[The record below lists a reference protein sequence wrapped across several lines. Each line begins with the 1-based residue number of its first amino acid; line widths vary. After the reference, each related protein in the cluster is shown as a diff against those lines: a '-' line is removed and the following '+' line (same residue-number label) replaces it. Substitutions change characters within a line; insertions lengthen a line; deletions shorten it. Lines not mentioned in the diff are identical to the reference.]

1 MKLKSIKFV
10 VFAVFTLSALWFAA
24 DAVKADTINTRI
36 NIADNTASGSAV
48 VSSGAVETTSEG
60 AINSTSPAITTTPP
74 SITTPGGVETE
85 KKDNTTAVEVFDE
98 FSVGGI
104 FYTVTSIKGDKVYVG
119 VSGIVNDRATTV
131 YIPKKIKYKGK
142 EMTVTSIE
150 EDSFSYLDRLR
161 KVVIAADITYIG
173 NDAFKEANR
182 LGRLIIKASGLKKTG
197 KNIFKDVSERLIIEV
212 PKKSLASYRK
222 LFKNKGMKIK
232 EIRAISK

>member
-24 DAVKADTINTRI
+24 DAVKADTINARI
-36 NIADNTASGSAV
+36 NIADNTASDSAV

-60 AINSTSPAITTTPP
+60 AINATSPAITTTPP

-85 KKDNTTAVEVFDE
+85 KKENTTVVEVFDE

-182 LGRLIIKASGLKKTG
+182 LGRLIIKA
-197 KNIFKDVSERLIIEV
+197 
-212 PKKSLASYRK
+212 
-222 LFKNKGMKIK
+222 
-232 EIRAISK
+232 

>member
-48 VSSGAVETTSEG
+48 VSSGAVETASEG
-60 AINSTSPAITTTPP
+60 AINATSPAITTTPP

-85 KKDNTTAVEVFDE
+85 KKENTAVVEVFDE

-104 FYTVTSIKGDKVYVG
+104 FYTVMSIKGDKVYVG

-182 LGRLIIKASGLKKTG
+182 LGRLIIKASGLK
-197 KNIFKDVSERLIIEV
+197 NIFKDVSDRLIIEV

>member
-1 MKLKSIKFV
+1 MM
-10 VFAVFTLSALWFAA
+10 
-24 DAVKADTINTRI
+24 
-36 NIADNTASGSAV
+36 
-48 VSSGAVETTSEG
+48 
-60 AINSTSPAITTTPP
+60 
-74 SITTPGGVETE
+74 
-85 KKDNTTAVEVFDE
+85 
-98 FSVGGI
+98 
-104 FYTVTSIKGDKVYVG
+104 SIKGDKVYVG

-197 KNIFKDVSERLIIEV
+197 KNIFKDVSDRLIIEV